1 MMVSNFFI
9 KTYKQVFEDIIKVLR
24 FYGIRHGPVNPQTRK
39 VYHKKI
45 RQAQGEAETT
55 SSLLEFST
63 DDDQSAQAQNSQY
76 RQERQQVFVRKSPRK
91 SPKKAAPVN
100 QAPVP
105 EPDVIEQF
113 SSSDDDDLPGMVD
126 MGTSCLEP
134 SILET
139 PEKTLNR

>member
-1 MMVSNFFI
+1 MVSNFFI

-45 RQAQGEAETT
+45 REAQGEAQTT

-76 RQERQQVFVRKSPRK
+76 RQERKQVFVRKSPRK
-91 SPKKAAPVN
+91 SPKKA
-100 QAPVP
+100 
-105 EPDVIEQF
+105 
-113 SSSDDDDLPGMVD
+113 SSDDDDLPGMVD

-134 SILET
+134 SLLET